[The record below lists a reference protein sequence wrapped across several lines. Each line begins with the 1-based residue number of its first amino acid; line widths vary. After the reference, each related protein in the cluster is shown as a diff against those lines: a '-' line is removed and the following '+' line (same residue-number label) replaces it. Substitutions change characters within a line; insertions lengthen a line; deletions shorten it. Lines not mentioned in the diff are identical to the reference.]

1 MKNQFLNDVL
11 EGLSCQKKE
20 INCKYFYN
28 TVGSNLFK
36 KICLQNEYY
45 LTNTETDILKKFR
58 KEISQGIG
66 KDITLIDYGCG
77 SSDKINLLLDCLPKV
92 SALISIDISKSELIK
107 VRNKINFIHPN
118 LKVFPIVAD
127 FTQKIDL
134 EKFILAGTI
143 PVVFFS
149 GSTIGNFSP
158 KNTITFLRDMV
169 ATIGTFGKVLIGV
182 DLKKDI
188 NILNS
193 AYNDANGVTALFNK
207 NLLVRIN
214 AELNG
219 NFEINQF
226 RHLAFY
232 NRKLSRVE
240 MHLESKIDQTVT
252 VGATIFK
259 FKKGETIH
267 TENSY
272 KYVLSDFKKLAEKSG
287 LEFLDAW
294 LDEKSF
300 FSVQLFKVQKN

>member
-1 MKNQFLNDVL
+1 M
-11 EGLSCQKKE
+11 
-20 INCKYFYN
+20 
-28 TVGSNLFK
+28 
-36 KICLQNEYY
+36 
-45 LTNTETDILKKFR
+45 
-58 KEISQGIG
+58 
-66 KDITLIDYGCG
+66 
-77 SSDKINLLLDCLPKV
+77 
-92 SALISIDISKSELIK
+92 
-107 VRNKINFIHPN
+107 
-118 LKVFPIVAD
+118 KVFPIVAD

-214 AELNG
+214 EELNG

-252 VGATIFK
+252 VGAKIFK

-287 LEFLDAW
+287 LKFLDAW

-300 FSVQLFKVQKN
+300 FSVQLFQVQKN